1 MFLTTVSWVP
11 RLRLMRVCVLAL
23 LGANAL
29 FAADEAQLALV
40 LKAQTEFERVELPAT
55 PTLRD
60 AAACVQS
67 EAGLLAIAAPEEL
80 ALFHFRKG
88 YCTLVGATL
97 THEKS
102 AYLAAAEEMEKAIA
116 SWPLRLPKNG
126 KKGPP
131 EPVSSGLNVLAAI
144 SRFEAGSGESA
155 PAEIAAAVQSAA
167 CNSSVMQTDVCRQIL
182 DTGRLWLG
190 WMALRAGNLDE
201 ARTWFAP
208 APATGWLAWVAGRK
222 AFESRSYGNAVA
234 RYSEAITVWKSVW
247 QSPQGPGFLLALG
260 PRPDTDT
267 ALADLGGAQLLAGN
281 TKSALATLDAAIKAG
296 PAEARPLF
304 LRARAHELARQMDLA
319 LADYNLASR
328 TAFANARDQAS
339 GEAHLY
345 RGIAFYRRRDFARAE
360 NEFASALNFDI
371 PAALR
376 PDAVAWRQLAAVAGG
391 SCATARDYLE
401 RSLATVSP
409 YFPVEEARSLAAGC
423 VTVQDKMASK
433 SVNKVILLGHLG
445 KDADTKFTPSGISI
459 SKFTLATNRSTKDQQ
474 SGEWKDIT
482 DWHNIAVWRTE
493 HVANFL
499 LKGKQIYLEGR
510 LESRSYEDKE
520 GQKKY
525 FTEVICDAQN
535 LVLLGGGGG
544 RSDAPSE
551 GSGGY
556 DRPVSMPRSAQR
568 PPAAPP
574 AAPAEEFNQGITDDD
589 VPF

>member
-1 MFLTTVSWVP
+1 M
-11 RLRLMRVCVLAL
+11 RLCALAL
-23 LGANAL
+23 LGL
-29 FAADEAQLALV
+29 SGVFAADEVQLALV
-40 LKAQTEFERVELPAT
+40 LKAQTEFERVELPAI

-60 AAACVQS
+60 AQACIQS
-67 EAGLLAIAAPEEL
+67 QAGLLPVAAPEEL
-80 ALFHFRKG
+80 ALVHFRKG
-88 YCTLVGATL
+88 YCTLAGAAL

-102 AYLAAAEEMEKAIA
+102 AYLEAADEFEKAIA
-116 SWPLRLPKNG
+116 SWPQRLPRNAR
-126 KKGPP
+126 KGPP
-131 EPVSSGLNVLAAI
+131 EPVSSGLQVLAAI
-144 SRFEAGSGESA
+144 SHLQGGNEESA
-155 PAEIAAAVQSAA
+155 PAEIAAAVQTAA

-182 DTGRLWLG
+182 DTGKLWLG
-190 WMALRAGNLDE
+190 WMALRAGNLGN
-201 ARTWFAP
+201 AATWFSGS
-208 APATGWLAWVAGRK
+208 PATGWPVWVAGRK
-222 AFESRSYGNAVA
+222 AFEGRNYGDAAA
-234 RYSEAITVWKSVW
+234 RYSEAITIWKSRW
-247 QSPQGPGFLLALG
+247 QSPEGPAFLLALG
-260 PRPDTDT
+260 PRPDMAS
-267 ALADLGGAQLLAGN
+267 ALADWGGAQLLAGN

-304 LRARAHELARQMDLA
+304 LRARAHELAGQMDQA

-345 RGIAFYRRRDFARAE
+345 RGIVFYRRHDFGRAE
-360 NEFASALNFDI
+360 NEFASALNFEI

-391 SCATARDYLE
+391 SCTTARGYLE

-544 RSDAPSE
+544 RGDAPSE
-551 GSGGY
+551 GAGSY

-568 PPAAPP
+568 PPASPP